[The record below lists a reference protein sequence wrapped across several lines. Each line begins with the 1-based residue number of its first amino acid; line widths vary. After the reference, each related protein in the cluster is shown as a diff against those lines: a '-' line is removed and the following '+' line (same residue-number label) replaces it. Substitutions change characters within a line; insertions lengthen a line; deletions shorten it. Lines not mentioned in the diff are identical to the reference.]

1 MKKSSLTRLAL
12 LTSLSLIL
20 FVVEMALPA
29 PIPVPGVKLGL
40 ANVIT
45 VWAIYRCTPS
55 ETALILIARILL
67 GGLITGNAMA
77 LAFSLAGG
85 LCCLAGG
92 LMMKKI
98 IPARR
103 MWLNSALCGV
113 LHNAGQIAVA
123 IAITGTKELIA
134 YLPFLVVSGLVCGS
148 VTGIIAQQII
158 DRLEKSF
165 FKRDA

>member
-45 VWAIYRCTPS
+45 VWAIYRCTPG

-77 LAFSLAGG
+77 LVFSLSGG

-92 LMMKKI
+92 LALKKI

-113 LHNAGQIAVA
+113 LHNAGQIAAA
-123 IAITGTKELIA
+123 IAITGTAELIS
-134 YLPFLVVSGLVCGS
+134 YLPFLIVSGIVCGCI
-148 VTGIIAQQII
+148 TGQIAQQTA
-158 DRLEKSF
+158 DRLEKGL
-165 FKRDA
+165 FKRDE